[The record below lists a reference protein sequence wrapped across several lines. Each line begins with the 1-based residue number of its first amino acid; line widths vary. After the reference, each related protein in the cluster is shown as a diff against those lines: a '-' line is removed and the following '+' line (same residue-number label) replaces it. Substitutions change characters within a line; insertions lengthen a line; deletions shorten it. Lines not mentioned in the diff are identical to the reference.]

1 MKITS
6 NAVGNYSP
14 SYVKTVQANR
24 IDNENKIDSKNIS
37 TEEKNFFA
45 NLYPSQK
52 EEVMNY
58 QFYNAK
64 GKVSGKHVGSL
75 FDRRG

>member
-14 SYVKTVQANR
+14 TYMKQMQTVKSEPSNG
-24 IDNENKIDSKNIS
+24 IS
-37 TEEKNFFA
+37 VEEKKFFA
-45 NLYPSQK
+45 SLYPAQK
-52 EEVMNY
+52 DEVMNY
-58 QFYNAK
+58 QFYNSK
-64 GKVSGKHVGSL
+64 GKVTGTHIGSL

>member
-14 SYVKTVQANR
+14 TYMKTAQTAKKDPSNG
-24 IDNENKIDSKNIS
+24 IS
-37 TEEKNFFA
+37 VEEKKFFA
-45 NLYPSQK
+45 NLYPAQK
-52 EEVMNY
+52 DEVMNY

-64 GKVSGKHVGSL
+64 GKVTGAHVGSL

>member
-14 SYVKTVQANR
+14 TYLKVAQSAKA
-24 IDNENKIDSKNIS
+24 ENSGKVESNNIS
-37 TEEKNFFA
+37 TEEKKFFA
-45 NLYPSQK
+45 NLYPAQK
-52 EEVMNY
+52 DEVMNY

-64 GKVSGKHVGSL
+64 GKVTGTHVGSL